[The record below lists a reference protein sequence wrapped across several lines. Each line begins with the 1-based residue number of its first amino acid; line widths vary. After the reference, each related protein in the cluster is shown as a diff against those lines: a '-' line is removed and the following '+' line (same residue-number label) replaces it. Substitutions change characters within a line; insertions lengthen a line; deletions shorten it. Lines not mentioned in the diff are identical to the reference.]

1 MTSSTPSPSLASAG
15 VFCYGG
21 VEVVNRVQVP
31 FMPTP
36 DRASPVTAD
45 YYRVGG
51 AALNVAITL
60 DAWSVPST
68 LAGNLLGED
77 AYADLIESELERH
90 PLIDK
95 RWLARHEEVRTP
107 FTRIFVLPDRER
119 YAVRYGHAEARWLP
133 LNGAMLARTR
143 FFSADIEPGEP
154 AVVAAT
160 LAHNL
165 GCKVI
170 TTDVVVD
177 HPLIPL
183 SDYIITSVT
192 HLRRA
197 QINDNL
203 PRLAADL
210 QARGGGA
217 LIVTNGSEPIQV
229 FDPRTGQRAFPS
241 FPLPP
246 VDRTGAGD
254 IFKAGCLFGW
264 VQDWDMEQTLR
275 FAAAA
280 AALWIAQPT
289 PLKQAPPLAQIEA
302 LLAERAP
309 RVVVAAVE
317 LSAEERVC
325 PICQQVASAVLF
337 EKHWQMEDGVIAA
350 LRRAYPGWRR
360 ADGACPQCVHQYRRI
375 ADRLHQPAMPLL
387 LADHPIYGK
396 SDLFV
401 LPTAV
406 RLRANPHYTGRG
418 ITLCFLDSGFYP
430 HPDLTQPHS
439 RIVEMVDAT
448 TDAIVT
454 PADFREPRAVSWH
467 GMMTSVAAAG
477 NGALSDGLYAGIARE
492 ARVVL
497 VKISDPRGRVRERDI
512 TRGLRWLL
520 ENHRRYGIDVVNIS
534 VGGDRSGLNRN
545 SVTDGLVRRL
555 VDEGVVVVAASGN
568 AGQSDLYPPASAPE
582 AITVGG
588 IDDRNVLDPAH
599 RRMYGSNWG
608 RMASG
613 GLKPEVTAPSIWLA
627 APVLPGTHIAEQ
639 NLLLDRLWRAEEE
652 ELPALLASTYQI
664 LKAPPSLLTRS
675 LREQRLWIRD
685 KLVANKFVTP
695 YYQHVDGT
703 SFSAPIV
710 SSVVAQMMEANPDL
724 SPVDVKE
731 LIVATAAPLPREPVE
746 RQGHG
751 VITPGRAVAAALRVR
766 QGALGDAPLSPHF
779 DEDAVHFI
787 YYDDRARQVAVIGD
801 FNGWDTAAWPM
812 HADRPG
818 RWQAIMPSP
827 PPGRYHYKFLID
839 GERWVDDP
847 ENAAKEP
854 DGFGGFNAVLE
865 VDGEG

>member
-1 MTSSTPSPSLASAG
+1 MTSSPSSPSSAG

-21 VEVVNRVQVP
+21 VEVVNRVQLP

-45 YYRVGG
+45 YYRAGG
-51 AALNVAITL
+51 AALNVAIAL
-60 DAWSVPST
+60 AAWGVHAT

-90 PLIDK
+90 PLIDT

-119 YAVRYGHAEARWLP
+119 YAMRYGHAETRWLP
-133 LNGAMLARTR
+133 LTGAMLAGTH
-143 FFSADIEPGEP
+143 FFSVEIASGEA
-154 AVVAAT
+154 AVAAAT
-160 LAHNL
+160 LARTH
-165 GCKVI
+165 GRTVF
-170 TTDVVVD
+170 TTDVIPE

-183 SDYIITSVT
+183 SDYLITSAT
-192 HLRRA
+192 YLRRA
-197 QINDNL
+197 QIDDHL
-203 PRLAADL
+203 PDLAAEV
-210 QARGGGA
+210 QARGGGV
-217 LIVTNGSEPIQV
+217 LIVTNGSDPIQV
-229 FDPRTGQRAFPS
+229 FDPRQGLRTFPS
-241 FPLPP
+241 FSLPP

-264 VQDWDMEQTLR
+264 AQQWELEQTLR

-289 PLKQAPPLAQIEA
+289 PLKQAPLLPQIEA

-317 LSAEERVC
+317 LSAEERAC
-325 PICQQVASAVLF
+325 PLCQQIVPAPLF
-337 EKHWQMEDGVIAA
+337 EKHWDMEDGVIQA

-360 ADGACPQCVHQYRRI
+360 ADGACPQCVHQHRAI

-387 LADHPIYGK
+387 VEGHPIYGK

-418 ITLCFLDSGFYP
+418 VTLCFLDSGFYP
-430 HPDLTQPHS
+430 HPDLIQPHN

-448 TDAIVT
+448 TDAILT
-454 PADFREPRAVSWH
+454 AADFREPRPVSWH

-477 NGALSDGLYAGIARE
+477 NGALSNGLYAGIASE

-497 VKISDPRGRVRERDI
+497 VKISDARGRVRERDI

-520 ENHRRYGIDVVNIS
+520 ENHRRYAIDVVNIS

-545 SVTDGLVRRL
+545 SIIDGLVRRL
-555 VDEGVVVVAASGN
+555 VEEGVVVVAASGN

-608 RMASG
+608 RMAGG

-639 NLLLDRLWRAEEE
+639 NLLLDRLWQAEDE

-664 LKAPPSLLTRS
+664 LKAPASLLNHS

-703 SFSAPIV
+703 SFAAPIV
-710 SSVVAQMMEANPDL
+710 SSVAAQMLEANRSL
-724 SPVDVKE
+724 SVAAVKG
-731 LIVATAAPLPREPVE
+731 LIVATAAPLPHEPVE

-751 VITPGRAVAAALRVR
+751 VITPGRAVAAALRLR
-766 QGALGDAPLSPHF
+766 HGALGDAPLSPHF
-779 DEDAVHFI
+779 DGDAVHFI
-787 YYDDRARQVAVIGD
+787 YYDDRAAQVAVVGD
-801 FNGWDTAAWPM
+801 FNGWNGAALPL
-812 HADRPG
+812 HADHPG
-818 RWQAIMPSP
+818 RWQAAMPSP

-839 GERWVDDP
+839 GDRWVDDP
-847 ENAAKEP
+847 ENADKEP
-854 DGFGGFNAVLE
+854 DGYGGFNAVLE
-865 VDGEG
+865 VDDRR